1 MKQGKIIFD
10 KDVKVIGESA
20 FEGLSSLTSITI
32 PKSIQTIEDNAFK
45 NCENLNRIEYK
56 GSYVDWLNII
66 KSNTSFDNINTNI
79 VECEDREI
87 HITLPNYFYI
97 ESLENSNN
105 VDLGNGT
112 WLYAKNSRVEYSIDR
127 VNWNPLNITS
137 YTLNKGDKMYFRCVE
152 GNIEKNNSNAIPLL
166 KPSKTFNVSGDISTV
181 IYGEENVQTII
192 NSYAMGSLFY
202 NTKIVDASKLLLPAT
217 TLTSYCYGGM
227 FKNCSSLTT
236 APELSATILSDHC
249 YSSMFYGCSSL
260 TTVPELPATTLA
272 ESCYDDMFGYCDLLT
287 TAPELPATTLA
298 ESCYG
303 GMFRDCTS
311 LTTAP
316 ELPATTLADY
326 CYSSMFNGC
335 TSLIVTPEL
344 PATTLN
350 YKCYYRMFYNC
361 TSLTVAPELPATT
374 LDTFCYN
381 EMFTGCTSLTVA
393 PELPATELTN
403 YCYSDMFSRCTSLT
417 TAPELPATTLA
428 GHCYAYMFQNCTSLT
443 AAPELPAMT
452 LADYC
457 YCRMFYGCSDLNYIK
472 CLATN
477 IPDTSCTLNWLNG
490 VSNTGT
496 FVKHPNMNNWS
507 TDDRGI
513 PKGWEVVNAET
524 S

>member
-1 MKQGKIIFD
+1 MKEYFGGLVRTSSNVWEKVDKNTFNNSIVFIEDTKKIYSNGVYYNNDFECEKVLFETENITLRPNKFYYNPNAISSLDISLDFEEGVVNTYFVEFGGTNISLLLPSYIRWENDIIPDFSKSYYKYTVKIQDDVAYVIDKIFD
-10 KDVKVIGESA
+10 ES
-20 FEGLSSLTSITI
+20 LI
-32 PKSIQTIEDNAFK
+32 
-45 NCENLNRIEYK
+45 
-56 GSYVDWLNII
+56 
-66 KSNTSFDNINTNI
+66 
-79 VECEDREI
+79 
-87 HITLPNYFYI
+87 PNYFYI

-105 VDLGNGT
+105 INLGNGT
-112 WLYAKNSRVEYSIDR
+112 WLYAKNSRVEYSIDKI
-127 VNWNPLNITS
+127 NWNPLNITS
-137 YTLNKGDKMYFRCVE
+137 YTLNKGGKMYFRCVE
-152 GNIEKNNSNAIPLL
+152 GNIEKNSSNSNSLL
-166 KPSKTFNVSGDISTV
+166 YTSKKINVGGDISTV
-181 IYGEENVQTII
+181 IYGEENVQTI
-192 NSYAMGSLFY
+192 NNEYAMRYLFY
-202 NTKIVDASKLLLPAT
+202 NTKMVDASKLLLPAT
-217 TLTSYCYGGM
+217 TLA
-227 FKNCSSLTT
+227 K
-236 APELSATILSDHC
+236 
-249 YSSMFYGCSSL
+249 
-260 TTVPELPATTLA
+260 
-272 ESCYDDMFGYCDLLT
+272 SCYQYMFCGC
-287 TAPELPATTLA
+287 A
-298 ESCYG
+298 
-303 GMFRDCTS
+303 S